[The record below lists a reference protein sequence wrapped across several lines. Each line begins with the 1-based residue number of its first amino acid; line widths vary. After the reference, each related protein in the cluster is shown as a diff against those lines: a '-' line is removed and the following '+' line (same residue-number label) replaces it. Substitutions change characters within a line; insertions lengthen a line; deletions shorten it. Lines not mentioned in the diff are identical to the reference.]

1 MISPGTDAARKTGCS
16 ADHRRHLVGEWKI
29 VNACQANA
37 WRVTGDGRPRQAL
50 VSGPGLAEQPARRE
64 VPTARIVRSVIEQ
77 GV

>member
-1 MISPGTDAARKTGCS
+1 MISPGTEAARKIGCS
-16 ADHRRHLVGEWKI
+16 ADHRGDLVAEGKVAHASRTGASKI
-29 VNACQANA
+29 A
-37 WRVTGDGRPRQAL
+37 GDGRPRQAL